1 MPWIPYWGNWLPD
14 NPNHNNLLGSLYE
27 CKGFSCC
34 GLIFCDHDY
43 LTSFPIFFSYCT
55 LEYLWPHVIT
65 FEFWLCQSVHQAYPC
80 FSRKNCMYNMN
91 KDAAAL
97 MILLGYN
104 SVLQIDNAWLA
115 RGFDSYTI
123 VFLVD
128 KSAYGGGPTVLAE
141 KWTSVAILRNGNEDA
156 TELIFID
163 NQQSNMLYTTIL
175 EKVSLLHTQY
185 WNTWYFTLLSL
196 KSL

>member
-1 MPWIPYWGNWLPD
+1 M
-14 NPNHNNLLGSLYE
+14 
-27 CKGFSCC
+27 
-34 GLIFCDHDY
+34 
-43 LTSFPIFFSYCT
+43 
-55 LEYLWPHVIT
+55 
-65 FEFWLCQSVHQAYPC
+65 
-80 FSRKNCMYNMN
+80 
-91 KDAAAL
+91 
-97 MILLGYN
+97 
-104 SVLQIDNAWLA
+104 
-115 RGFDSYTI
+115 
-123 VFLVD
+123 
-128 KSAYGGGPTVLAE
+128 LAE